1 VGAHVSGEHEVAG
14 DTPEEG
20 VEPWVEAIH
29 APEQGGLCKGAIMM
43 ENREDAEVGKGRE
56 ADEKEGGEGCKDQ
69 VGKYTCVCVCM
80 CMRA

>member
-1 VGAHVSGEHEVAG
+1 
-14 DTPEEG
+14 
-20 VEPWVEAIH
+20 
-29 APEQGGLCKGAIMM
+29 MM

-69 VGKYTCVCVCM
+69 VGKYTCVCM